1 MTDNTMID
9 NQATIPTVDIHEL
22 TCRFGD
28 FVAVDRASFTV
39 DRGEIFDPIGPN
51 GAGKSTLIKMLTTL
65 LPLRRVAPQ
74 SSATT
79 SCGNPRPSVAKLAT
93 CRNFSPLTAR

>member
-1 MTDNTMID
+1 MSLVRATGVGLPAKAFDKLASTPRIMTDSAMID

-39 DRGEIFDPIGPN
+39 DRGEIFGLERIPVMFVNRRSQRGSENSCI
-51 GAGKSTLIKMLTTL
+51 
-65 LPLRRVAPQ
+65 LRD
-74 SSATT
+74 
-79 SCGNPRPSVAKLAT
+79 
-93 CRNFSPLTAR
+93 